1 MSLPDPA
8 SLVNNVMANFQAM
21 LNAIPNPF
29 NLPLPFTQSVVSPPS
44 PLPNHLQNQIPI
56 NQSPSGDIISTV

>member
-8 SLVNNVMANFQAM
+8 SLVNNLMANFQAM

-44 PLPNHLQNQIPI
+44 PAPQHLQNQIPI
-56 NQSPSGDIISTV
+56 NQTAQGNIISTA